1 MKASLCP
8 LSLAAISWMTGLKMV
23 EQARFEAMVL
33 QARRNYL
40 EITLSGFV
48 HSLFVATTATDFSF
62 MLG

>member
-1 MKASLCP
+1 
-8 LSLAAISWMTGLKMV
+8 MV

-40 EITLSGFV
+40 GITLTGFV